1 MIWGVKDAGADE
13 RQLERLL
20 SALERL
26 CDLLEI
32 HAELKTAEIQRGEE
46 TEDTD
51 IPKPL

>member
-1 MIWGVKDAGADE
+1 VIWGVKDAGVDE
-13 RQLERLL
+13 KQLEKLS

-32 HAELKTAEIQRGEE
+32 HAELKTVEIQRGEE